1 MDTTPTNANNAIFA
15 SAPRFVRAVYEILQ
29 NEDQRILSW
38 SADGSHFQVYD
49 VPRLETEVL
58 RKYFKHGKFSSFQRQ
73 LNNFGFH
80 KWTKTRAS
88 VATFSHD
95 VLVRCHLSQLDIL
108 AAQMKLKQKAAR
120 STLVNS
126 ATSTKRP
133 RSLLS
138 TATEHKVGVKR
149 HKLSPRDVCAVN
161 ELSDVS
167 CMSLLD
173 SLWLLEDDSNCGSSD
188 DMLLLDVLDSVEL
201 AALDW
206 DAAAASPLEEFAV
219 ELGYNNHSSD
229 SDVDINASMYLE
241 ADLELNFGDELGSA
255 AVASGLLTEGDV
267 EAVLF
272 ALKTEVRSDCD
283 LDALIG
289 GASNED
295 FDIAV
300 ELDILLQ

>member
-1 MDTTPTNANNAIFA
+1 MDNTTPTNANTPSNAAFTA
-15 SAPRFVRAVYEILQ
+15 APRFVRAVYDMLQ

-95 VLVRCHLSQLDIL
+95 VLVRCHLSQLDGF
-108 AAQMKLKQKAAR
+108 ASRMQLKQKGTR
-120 STLVNS
+120 TTLVSTTTS
-126 ATSTKRP
+126 AKRP

-138 TATEHKVGVKR
+138 TGPSNEHIVDVKR
-149 HKLSPRDVCAVN
+149 YKMSPRDVCAVD

-167 CMSLLD
+167 FTSDLE
-173 SLWLLEDDSNCGSSD
+173 SLWLLEEDGNYSSTE

-206 DAAAASPLEEFAV
+206 DAAVASPLAADA
-219 ELGYNNHSSD
+219 LGLSDNDNNNNSNI
-229 SDVDINASMYLE
+229 DISIDTDASEYLE
-241 ADLELNFGDELGSA
+241 ASLGLSFGDELDCE
-255 AVASGLLTEGDV
+255 AVAAGLLTDLEIS
-267 EAVLF
+267 ELLA
-272 ALKTEVRSDCD
+272 DCD
-283 LDALIG
+283 LDALFG
-289 GASNED
+289 GTS
-295 FDIAV
+295 I
-300 ELDILLQ
+300 